1 MSDIKTI
8 SEELTV
14 SGSQMPDTKKA
25 LESTNN
31 EEFWWET
38 VKFLQKKID
47 ELVEEVNKLKNQ

>member
-14 SGSQMPDTKKA
+14 SGSQIPDTKKA

-47 ELVEEVNKLKNQ
+47 